1 MKIELSSAE
10 LQVLMAPG
18 ERAQTEV
25 VRLNSE
31 VAKLNTQLAM
41 MSAGPSGTAEDNR
54 YPVINAL
61 THVCTALVNGNKIT
75 AIKITRELTGLGLKE
90 AKDVVEGNYTGPG
103 VRKAY

>member
-25 VRLNSE
+25 VRLNAE
-31 VAKLNTQLAM
+31 VAM
-41 MSAGPSGTAEDNR
+41 MSAGPTGTAEDNR

-103 VRKAY
+103 VRKTY

>member
-1 MKIELSSAE
+1 VKIELSSAE

-25 VRLNSE
+25 VRLNAE
-31 VAKLNTQLAM
+31 VAM
-41 MSAGPSGTAEDNR
+41 MSAGPTGTAEDNR

-103 VRKAY
+103 VRKTY